1 YVAVLASNGEQF
13 ERKLREAGRDES
25 LSAPDRIRRIA
36 RFYLAHWTQN
46 REYFQIFWALENQA
60 VIGELPEGVLEE
72 VTRLWQSCLQI
83 LAEIVQAGGAPGA
96 LAPRD
101 AWEGCQLLWS
111 AVARSDRES
120 SARPPHRQIRRRALA
135 ESFVRAID
143 LVLAGLADPRARSDA
158 LG

>member
-46 REYFQIFWALENQA
+46 RQYFQIFWALENQA

-83 LAEIVQAGGAPGA
+83 LAEIVEVGIAEGSIA
-96 LAPRD
+96 RCD
-101 AWEGCQLLWS
+101 AWEAANVLWTL
-111 AVARSDRES
+111 ANGLIQSDAS
-120 SARPPHRQIRRRALA
+120 PPPRRIPRRAPP
-135 ESFVRAID
+135 
-143 LVLAGLADPRARSDA
+143 GP
-158 LG
+158 G